1 MAHQSFA
8 PATAGLRSAVRMMER
23 SLLRDLHLRLLLA
36 KAKRH
41 PLAALV
47 PLALAK
53 ANLEIAMRM
62 LVLTAD

>member
-1 MAHQSFA
+1 
-8 PATAGLRSAVRMMER
+8 
-23 SLLRDLHLRLLLA
+23 LHLRLLLA

>member
-1 MAHQSFA
+1 
-8 PATAGLRSAVRMMER
+8 
-23 SLLRDLHLRLLLA
+23 LLLA
-36 KAKRH
+36 TAKQH
-41 PLAALV
+41 LSTAQV